1 MTQIIFGG
9 LYIEYTAVNSAW
21 PNFSALRPRARTE
34 PRTTRS
40 VTANE
45 RMWNVKVGSVP
56 WQSAEWSGG
65 QILIWQGRSYS
76 HLHWLITESG
86 QMEWDAKFA
95 KSLQYITRSWDIS
108 LGVVTRLRA
117 EKAKNSLF
125 DSRQGKQIF
134 LFSISV
140 HKGCSH
146 YRYLDICLPT
156 FL

>member
-95 KSLQYITRSWDIS
+95 KSLQYIQYITRSWDIS

-117 EKAKNSLF
+117 ERSGVRILADKLRGSPCLLF
-125 DSRQGKQIF
+125 DGSQ
-134 LFSISV
+134 
-140 HKGCSH
+140 CSFP
-146 YRYLDICLPT
+146 RPKEAGECS
-156 FL
+156 